1 MKILTTKLEGLF
13 IIEPRVF
20 RDARGYF
27 YETWNKERY
36 IEAGIPCDFVQ
47 DNESKSSYGVVRGL
61 HYQQRPY
68 SQAKLVRVVL
78 GEVLDVVVDI
88 RKGSPTFG
96 QYESVRLS
104 DQNKRQLFIPRG
116 FAHGFSV
123 LSSDVVFS
131 YKCDHYYRPDFERG
145 ISFSDPEIGIDWGIP
160 ADQMILSEKDKRH
173 PVLAEAEIL

>member
-1 MKILTTKLEGLF
+1 MNILKTKIDGLI

-20 RDARGYF
+20 QDTRGYF

-36 IEAGIPCDFVQ
+36 VEAGIPCDFVQ

-61 HYQQRPY
+61 HYQQAPY

-96 QYESVRLS
+96 QYESVLLS
-104 DQNKRQLFIPRG
+104 AQNKRQFFIPRG

-123 LSSDVVFS
+123 LSNDVVFS
-131 YKCDHYYRPDFERG
+131 YKCDSYYRPESERG
-145 ISFSDPEIGIDWGIP
+145 LCFSDPEIGIDWGVP
-160 ADQMILSEKDKRH
+160 ADKMVLSEKDKKN
-173 PVLAEAEIL
+173 PVLVDAEIL